1 MPIDIYQFERGDEV
15 KRKVVQKNIVKILK
29 ANPSIAISA
38 IELENA
44 LDIRRQSTHSALR
57 SLEEK
62 GIIERAFIK
71 EGKRYVIYA
80 RLRKEYV
87 TRDVEELFK

>member
-1 MPIDIYQFERGDEV
+1 MPIDLAEFERGNEV
-15 KRKVVQKNIVKILK
+15 KRKIVQKNIVKILQ
-29 ANPSIAISA
+29 ANPSLAISA

-62 GIIERAFIK
+62 GIIDRAFVK
-71 EGKRYVIYA
+71 DGKRYVIYA
-80 RLRKEYV
+80 RIKDEYKK
-87 TRDVEELFK
+87 TNPEELFK